1 MDVAE
6 IREQIP
12 GLRFGVYLNT
22 GGVGQAPASVDQAV
36 TAGYQLMTD
45 GRLNP
50 IDWYEAM
57 SKAASEIPAK
67 IADFF
72 GADSTEIALTMST
85 GDGFGMVLGGLRWE
99 PGDEVLITSE
109 EHPVPLQA
117 VQGLA
122 DREGAVIKEVELDH
136 DKDVILERVEQAMTP
151 RTRLICFSHGTTD
164 SGTLLPAEEICALAR
179 ARGILTLWD
188 GCQAVGQLPVDL
200 HSMGCD
206 FYATNCYKWLL
217 APIGTGFLYVRKD
230 AQQVLKPLRRPHDPS
245 ASARQ
250 YEMGSPASVLYLGVG
265 ASLDFLTCIGG
276 TSGHRGGGEP
286 QGRGVVG
293 ASRRHSRCAGRQLAP
308 PRDPEWHRHIRHRRD
323 GGRRGLHGPQ
333 AALADR
339 PTGHVHDRS
348 DRRADLGGL
357 LHQRRGAGHTGR
369 SGDDAGRRGEALDAN
384 RQTRRVLRG
393 DAAYLSLG
401 ARRMGKTPTFTQ
413 CSSS

>member
-6 IREQIP
+6 IRDQIP

-22 GGVGQAPASVDQAV
+22 GGVGQAPASVSQAI
-36 TAGYQLMTD
+36 TAGYRLMAD
-45 GRLNP
+45 GRLSP

-85 GDGFGMVLGGLRWE
+85 GDGFVMVLGGLRWE

-109 EHPVPLQA
+109 EHPVPLQS

-122 DREGAVIKEVELDH
+122 DREGAVIKGVELDH
-136 DKDVILERVEQAMTP
+136 DKDVILERVERAITP
-151 RTRLICFSHGTTD
+151 RTRLICFSHVTTD

-200 HSMGCD
+200 HGIGCD

-217 APIGTGFLYVRKD
+217 APIGTGFLYVRGE
-230 AQQVLKPLRRPHDPS
+230 AQQALKPLRRPHDPS

-265 ASLDFLTCIGG
+265 ASLDFMTRIGG
-276 TSGHRGGGEP
+276 PRAIAA
-286 QGRGVVG
+286 GVSRKAEELWARLDAIPGVQVVS
-293 ASRRHSRCAGRQLAP
+293 SRRPETRSGIVTFAIAGMEGDEVSTALKQRWQ
-308 PRDPEWHRHIRHRRD
+308 IVQ
-323 GGRRGLHGPQ
+323 RGTYMT
-333 AALADR
+333 D
-339 PTGHVHDRS
+339 PTGVRISVAFYTS
-348 DRRADLGGL
+348 DAELDTLVEAVTTL
-357 LHQRRGAGHTGR
+357 AGKAKR
-369 SGDDAGRRGEALDAN
+369 
-384 RQTRRVLRG
+384 
-393 DAAYLSLG
+393 
-401 ARRMGKTPTFTQ
+401 
-413 CSSS
+413 

>member
-1 MDVAE
+1 MS
-6 IREQIP
+6 
-12 GLRFGVYLNT
+12 
-22 GGVGQAPASVDQAV
+22 QAI
-36 TAGYQLMTD
+36 TAGYELMAD
-45 GRLNP
+45 GRLSP

-136 DKDVILERVEQAMTP
+136 DKDVILERVERAITP
-151 RTRLICFSHGTTD
+151 RTRLICFSHVTTD

-217 APIGTGFLYVRKD
+217 APIGTGFLYVRRD
-230 AQQVLKPLRRPHDPS
+230 AQQALKPLRRPHDPS

-265 ASLDFLTCIGG
+265 ASLDFMTCIGG
-276 TSGHRGGGEP
+276 PRAIAAE
-286 QGRGVVG
+286 
-293 ASRRHSRCAGRQLAP
+293 ASRKAEELWARLDAIPGVQVVSSRRPETRSGIVTFAIAGMEGDEVSTALRQ
-308 PRDPEWHRHIRHRRD
+308 RWQIVQ
-323 GGRRGLHGPQ
+323 RGTYMT
-333 AALADR
+333 D
-339 PTGHVHDRS
+339 PTGVRISVAFYTS
-348 DRRADLGGL
+348 DAELDTLV
-357 LHQRRGAGHTGR
+357 
-369 SGDDAGRRGEALDAN
+369 EAVTTL
-384 RQTRRVLRG
+384 
-393 DAAYLSLG
+393 
-401 ARRMGKTPTFTQ
+401 AREAKP
-413 CSSS
+413 

>member
-1 MDVAE
+1 MNIAE

-22 GGVGQAPASVDQAV
+22 GGVGQAPASVSQAITV
-36 TAGYQLMTD
+36 GYQLMAD
-45 GRLNP
+45 GRLSP

-136 DKDVILERVEQAMTP
+136 DKDVILERVEQAITL
-151 RTRLICFSHGTTD
+151 RTRLICFSHVTTD

-230 AQQVLKPLRRPHDPS
+230 AQQTLKPLRRPHDPS

-276 TSGHRGGGEP
+276 SQAIAAE
-286 QGRGVVG
+286 
-293 ASRRHSRCAGRQLAP
+293 ASRKAEKLWARLDAIPGVQVVSSRRPETRSGIVTFAIAGMEGDEVSTALRQ
-308 PRDPEWHRHIRHRRD
+308 RWQIVQ
-323 GGRRGLHGPQ
+323 RGTYMT
-333 AALADR
+333 D
-339 PTGHVHDRS
+339 PTGVRISVAFYTS
-348 DRRADLGGL
+348 DAELDTLVEAVTTL
-357 LHQRRGAGHTGR
+357 A
-369 SGDDAGRRGEALDAN
+369 GEAK
-384 RQTRRVLRG
+384 R
-393 DAAYLSLG
+393 
-401 ARRMGKTPTFTQ
+401 
-413 CSSS
+413 

>member
-22 GGVGQAPASVDQAV
+22 GGVGQAPASVSQAI
-36 TAGYQLMTD
+36 TAGYRPMAD
-45 GRLNP
+45 GRLSP

-57 SKAASEIPAK
+57 VKAASEIPAK

-85 GDGFGMVLGGLRWE
+85 GDGFVMVLGGLRWE

-109 EHPVPLQA
+109 EHPVPLQS

-136 DKDVILERVEQAMTP
+136 DKDVILERVERAITP
-151 RTRLICFSHGTTD
+151 RTRLICFSHVTTD

-200 HSMGCD
+200 HGMGCD

-217 APIGTGFLYVRKD
+217 APIGTGFLYVRRD
-230 AQQVLKPLRRPHDPS
+230 AQQALKPLRRPHDPS

-265 ASLDFLTCIGG
+265 ASLDFMTRIGG
-276 TSGHRGGGEP
+276 PRAIAVE
-286 QGRGVVG
+286 
-293 ASRRHSRCAGRQLAP
+293 ASRKAEGLWARLDAIPGVQVVSSRRPETRSGIVTFAIAGMEGDEVSTALRQ
-308 PRDPEWHRHIRHRRD
+308 RWQIVQ
-323 GGRRGLHGPQ
+323 RGTYMT
-333 AALADR
+333 D
-339 PTGHVHDRS
+339 PTGVRISVAFYTS
-348 DRRADLGGL
+348 DAELDTLVEAVTTL
-357 LHQRRGAGHTGR
+357 A
-369 SGDDAGRRGEALDAN
+369 GEAK
-384 RQTRRVLRG
+384 R
-393 DAAYLSLG
+393 
-401 ARRMGKTPTFTQ
+401 
-413 CSSS
+413 

>member
-22 GGVGQAPASVDQAV
+22 GGVGQAPASVSQAV
-36 TAGYQLMTD
+36 SAGYQLMAD
-45 GRLNP
+45 GRLSP

-136 DKDVILERVEQAMTP
+136 DKDVILERVERAITP
-151 RTRLICFSHGTTD
+151 RTRLICFSHVTTD

-217 APIGTGFLYVRKD
+217 APIGTGFLYVRRD
-230 AQQVLKPLRRPHDPS
+230 AQQTLKPLRRPHDPS

-265 ASLDFLTCIGG
+265 ASLDFLTRIGG
-276 TSGHRGGGEP
+276 PRAIAAEANRKAEELWARLDAIP
-286 QGRGVVG
+286 GVQVVS
-293 ASRRHSRCAGRQLAP
+293 SRRPETRSGIVTFAIAGMEGDEVSTALRQ
-308 PRDPEWHRHIRHRRD
+308 RWQIVQ
-323 GGRRGLHGPQ
+323 RGTYMT
-333 AALADR
+333 D
-339 PTGHVHDRS
+339 PTGVRISAAFYTS
-348 DRRADLGGL
+348 DA
-357 LHQRRGAGHTGR
+357 
-369 SGDDAGRRGEALDAN
+369 ELDALVEAV
-384 RQTRRVLRG
+384 TTL
-393 DAAYLSLG
+393 
-401 ARRMGKTPTFTQ
+401 AREAKQ
-413 CSSS
+413 

>member
-6 IREQIP
+6 IRDQIP

-22 GGVGQAPASVDQAV
+22 GGVGQAPASVSQAI
-36 TAGYQLMTD
+36 TAGYRLMAD
-45 GRLNP
+45 GRLSP

-57 SKAASEIPAK
+57 SEAASEIPAK

-136 DKDVILERVEQAMTP
+136 DKDVILERVERAITP
-151 RTRLICFSHGTTD
+151 RTRLICFSHVTTD
-164 SGTLLPAEEICALAR
+164 SGTLLPAGEICALAR

-200 HSMGCD
+200 HGMGCD

-217 APIGTGFLYVRKD
+217 APIGTGFLYVRRD
-230 AQQVLKPLRRPHDPS
+230 AQQALKPLRRPHDPS

-265 ASLDFLTCIGG
+265 ASFDFLTCIGG
-276 TSGHRGGGEP
+276 PRAIAAEAGRKAEELWARLDAISGV
-286 QGRGVVG
+286 QVVS
-293 ASRRHSRCAGRQLAP
+293 SRRPETRSGIVTFAIAGMEGDEVSTALRQ
-308 PRDPEWHRHIRHRRD
+308 RWQIVQ
-323 GGRRGLHGPQ
+323 RGTYMT
-333 AALADR
+333 D
-339 PTGHVHDRS
+339 PTGVRISVAFYTS
-348 DRRADLGGL
+348 DAELDTLVEAVTTL
-357 LHQRRGAGHTGR
+357 A
-369 SGDDAGRRGEALDAN
+369 GEAK
-384 RQTRRVLRG
+384 R
-393 DAAYLSLG
+393 
-401 ARRMGKTPTFTQ
+401 
-413 CSSS
+413 

>member
-6 IREQIP
+6 IRGQIP

-22 GGVGQAPASVDQAV
+22 GGVGQAPASVSQAI
-36 TAGYQLMTD
+36 TAGYRPMAD
-45 GRLNP
+45 GRLSP

-57 SKAASEIPAK
+57 VKAASEIPAK

-85 GDGFGMVLGGLRWE
+85 GDGFVMVLGGLRWE

-136 DKDVILERVEQAMTP
+136 DKDVILERVERAVTP
-151 RTRLICFSHGTTD
+151 RTRLICFSHVTTD

-200 HSMGCD
+200 QGMGCD

-230 AQQVLKPLRRPHDPS
+230 AQQALKPLRRPHDPS

-250 YEMGSPASVLYLGVG
+250 YEMVSPASVLYLGVG
-265 ASLDFLTCIGG
+265 ASLDFMTRIGG
-276 TSGHRGGGEP
+276 PRAIAAEVSRKAEGLWARLDAIP
-286 QGRGVVG
+286 GVQVVS
-293 ASRRHSRCAGRQLAP
+293 SRRPETRSGIVTFAIAGMEGDEVSTALRQ
-308 PRDPEWHRHIRHRRD
+308 RWQIVQ
-323 GGRRGLHGPQ
+323 RGTYMT
-333 AALADR
+333 D
-339 PTGHVHDRS
+339 PTGVRISVAFYTS
-348 DRRADLGGL
+348 DAELDTLV
-357 LHQRRGAGHTGR
+357 
-369 SGDDAGRRGEALDAN
+369 EAVTTL
-384 RQTRRVLRG
+384 
-393 DAAYLSLG
+393 
-401 ARRMGKTPTFTQ
+401 AREAKR
-413 CSSS
+413 

>member
-22 GGVGQAPASVDQAV
+22 GGVGQAPASVSQAV
-36 TAGYQLMTD
+36 TAGYQLMAD
-45 GRLNP
+45 GKLSP

-136 DKDVILERVEQAMTP
+136 DKDVILERVERAITP
-151 RTRLICFSHGTTD
+151 RTRLICFSHVTTD

-217 APIGTGFLYVRKD
+217 APIGTGFLYVRRD
-230 AQQVLKPLRRPHDPS
+230 AQQTLKPLRRPHDPS

-276 TSGHRGGGEP
+276 PRAIAAE
-286 QGRGVVG
+286 
-293 ASRRHSRCAGRQLAP
+293 ASRKAEELWARLDAIPGVQVVSSRRPETRSGIVTFAIAGMEGDEVSTALRQ
-308 PRDPEWHRHIRHRRD
+308 RWQIIQ
-323 GGRRGLHGPQ
+323 RGTYMT
-333 AALADR
+333 D
-339 PTGHVHDRS
+339 PTGVRISVAFYTS
-348 DRRADLGGL
+348 DAELDTLVEAVTTL
-357 LHQRRGAGHTGR
+357 A
-369 SGDDAGRRGEALDAN
+369 GEAE
-384 RQTRRVLRG
+384 R
-393 DAAYLSLG
+393 
-401 ARRMGKTPTFTQ
+401 
-413 CSSS
+413 

>member
-6 IREQIP
+6 IRGQIP

-22 GGVGQAPASVDQAV
+22 GGVGQAPASVSQAI
-36 TAGYQLMTD
+36 TAGYRQMTD
-45 GRLNP
+45 GGLSP

-85 GDGFGMVLGGLRWE
+85 GDGFVMVLGGLRWE

-122 DREGAVIKEVELDH
+122 DREGAVIKKVELDH
-136 DKDVILERVEQAMTP
+136 DKDVILERVERAITP
-151 RTRLICFSHGTTD
+151 RTRLICFSHVTTD

-200 HSMGCD
+200 HGMGCD

-230 AQQVLKPLRRPHDPS
+230 AQQALKPLRRPHDPS

-265 ASLDFLTCIGG
+265 ASLDFLTRIGG
-276 TSGHRGGGEP
+276 PRAIAAEVSRKAEGLWARLDAIPGVQVVSSRRPETRSGIVTFAIAGMEGGEVSTALR
-286 QGRGVVG
+286 QRWQIVQRGTYMT
-293 ASRRHSRCAGRQLAP
+293 
-308 PRDPEWHRHIRHRRD
+308 D
-323 GGRRGLHGPQ
+323 
-333 AALADR
+333 
-339 PTGHVHDRS
+339 PTGVRISVAFYTS
-348 DRRADLGGL
+348 DAELDTLVEAVTTL
-357 LHQRRGAGHTGR
+357 A
-369 SGDDAGRRGEALDAN
+369 GEAK
-384 RQTRRVLRG
+384 R
-393 DAAYLSLG
+393 
-401 ARRMGKTPTFTQ
+401 
-413 CSSS
+413 

>member
-22 GGVGQAPASVDQAV
+22 GGVGQAPASVSQAI
-36 TAGYQLMTD
+36 TAGYQLMAD
-45 GRLNP
+45 GRLSP

-136 DKDVILERVEQAMTP
+136 DKDVILERVEQAITP
-151 RTRLICFSHGTTD
+151 RTRLICFSHVTTD

-188 GCQAVGQLPVDL
+188 GCQAVGQLPVNL
-200 HSMGCD
+200 HGMGCD

-217 APIGTGFLYVRKD
+217 APIGTGFLYVRRD
-230 AQQVLKPLRRPHDPS
+230 AQQALKPLRRPHDPS

-265 ASLDFLTCIGG
+265 ASLDFMTCIGG
-276 TSGHRGGGEP
+276 PRAIAAE
-286 QGRGVVG
+286 
-293 ASRRHSRCAGRQLAP
+293 ASRKAEELWARLDAIPGVQVVSSRRPETRSGIVTFAIAGMEGDEVSTALRQ
-308 PRDPEWHRHIRHRRD
+308 RWQIVQ
-323 GGRRGLHGPQ
+323 RGTYMT
-333 AALADR
+333 D
-339 PTGHVHDRS
+339 PTGVRISVAFYTS
-348 DRRADLGGL
+348 DAELDTLVEAVTTL
-357 LHQRRGAGHTGR
+357 A
-369 SGDDAGRRGEALDAN
+369 GEAK
-384 RQTRRVLRG
+384 R
-393 DAAYLSLG
+393 
-401 ARRMGKTPTFTQ
+401 
-413 CSSS
+413 

>member
-22 GGVGQAPASVDQAV
+22 GGVGQAPASVSQAV
-36 TAGYQLMTD
+36 TAGYQLMAD

-57 SKAASEIPAK
+57 VKAASEIPAK
-67 IADFF
+67 VADFF

-136 DKDVILERVEQAMTP
+136 DKDVILERVERAITP
-151 RTRLICFSHGTTD
+151 RTRLICFSHVTTD
-164 SGTLLPAEEICALAR
+164 SGTLLPAEEISALAW

-217 APIGTGFLYVRKD
+217 APIGTGFLYVRRD

-265 ASLDFLTCIGG
+265 ASLDFMTCIGG
-276 TSGHRGGGEP
+276 PRAIAAEASRKAEGLWARLDAVPGVQVVSSHRPETRSGIVTFAIAGMEGGEVSTALR
-286 QGRGVVG
+286 QRWQIVQRGTYMT
-293 ASRRHSRCAGRQLAP
+293 
-308 PRDPEWHRHIRHRRD
+308 D
-323 GGRRGLHGPQ
+323 
-333 AALADR
+333 
-339 PTGHVHDRS
+339 PTGVRISVAFYTS
-348 DRRADLGGL
+348 DAELDTLVEAVTTL
-357 LHQRRGAGHTGR
+357 A
-369 SGDDAGRRGEALDAN
+369 GEAK
-384 RQTRRVLRG
+384 R
-393 DAAYLSLG
+393 
-401 ARRMGKTPTFTQ
+401 
-413 CSSS
+413 

>member
-6 IREQIP
+6 IRDQIP

-22 GGVGQAPASVDQAV
+22 GGVGQAPASVSQAV
-36 TAGYQLMTD
+36 TAGYRPLAA
-45 GRLNP
+45 GRLSP

-57 SKAASEIPAK
+57 SKAASKIPAK

-72 GADSTEIALTMST
+72 GADATEIALTMST

-109 EHPVPLQA
+109 EHPVPLQS

-136 DKDVILERVEQAMTP
+136 DKDVILERVEQAITP
-151 RTRLICFSHGTTD
+151 RTRLICFSHVTTD

-200 HSMGCD
+200 HDMGCD

-217 APIGTGFLYVRKD
+217 APIGTGFLYVRGD
-230 AQQVLKPLRRPHDPS
+230 AQQALKPLRRPHDPS

-250 YEMGSPASVLYLGVG
+250 YEMGTPASVLYSGVG
-265 ASLDFLTCIGG
+265 ASLDFMTRIGG
-276 TSGHRGGGEP
+276 PRAIAAEASRKAEGLWARLDAIPGVQVVSSRRPETRSGIVTFAIAGMEGGEVSTALR
-286 QGRGVVG
+286 QCWQIIQRGTY
-293 ASRRHSRCAGRQLAP
+293 LTN
-308 PRDPEWHRHIRHRRD
+308 
-323 GGRRGLHGPQ
+323 
-333 AALADR
+333 
-339 PTGHVHDRS
+339 PTGVRISVAFYTS
-348 DRRADLGGL
+348 DAELDTLVEAVTTL
-357 LHQRRGAGHTGR
+357 A
-369 SGDDAGRRGEALDAN
+369 GEAK
-384 RQTRRVLRG
+384 R
-393 DAAYLSLG
+393 
-401 ARRMGKTPTFTQ
+401 
-413 CSSS
+413 